1 MLLFL
6 IRALQALARAINR
19 IIGNLPRRAV
29 KLYFVN
35 PNGDHMSDY
44 GLKNDQIATI
54 PLVAQDQNGA
64 AIALPTPVSVSSSD
78 ESLLTAVLSADG
90 ASVVLTGVAD
100 GLVVVTATA
109 GSLTA
114 TLNVTISDEVV
125 VPVATTLIFDTA
137 NAVVTQKPAA

>member
-1 MLLFL
+1 M
-6 IRALQALARAINR
+6 A
-19 IIGNLPRRAV
+19 
-29 KLYFVN
+29 
-35 PNGDHMSDY
+35 DY